1 MLKFL
6 QRRQRATHPTMVR
19 GRKNPRHFGLSLRLR
34 QAREQS
40 DLKKSPLAQRAG
52 LAAATERDI
61 ESGVRVPTVST
72 IARLAAALSISPGWL
87 AYGIG
92 DDGIVGVA
100 TTTTTNTLGMGM
112 RLQVTR
118 TQQGFSK
125 AALARLVG
133 LSPTALAN
141 IESGA
146 QSGVDV
152 VEALAKIL
160 GISPAWLAFGQM
172 PKVVQ
177 EPRRGRPPAQ
187 SPADAR

>member
-1 MLKFL
+1 
-6 QRRQRATHPTMVR
+6 MVR
-19 GRKNPRHFGLSLRLR
+19 GRKNPRHFGLALRLR

-40 DLKKSPLAQRAG
+40 GLKKSPLAQRAG

-61 ESGVRVPTVST
+61 ESGARLPTVST
-72 IARLAAALSISPGWL
+72 IARLAAALSVSPGWL

-92 DDGIVGVA
+92 DAGIGGVKTA
-100 TTTTTNTLGMGM
+100 MNTAGMGL
-112 RLQVTR
+112 RLQVRR
-118 TQQGFSK
+118 TQHGISK
-125 AALARLVG
+125 AALARRVG

-152 VEALAKIL
+152 VEELARVL
-160 GISPAWLAFGQM
+160 GVSPAWLAFGQM
-172 PKVVQ
+172 PQVAP

-187 SPADAR
+187 SPADTR

>member
-1 MLKFL
+1 
-6 QRRQRATHPTMVR
+6 MVR
-19 GRKNPRHFGLSLRLR
+19 GRKNPRHFGLSVRLR

-40 DLKKSPLAQRAG
+40 GLKKSPLAERAG
-52 LAAATERDI
+52 VAAATERDI
-61 ESGVRVPTVST
+61 ESGARLPNVST
-72 IARLAAALSISPGWL
+72 VVRLAAALNVSPGWL

-92 DDGIVGVA
+92 DVDIACV
-100 TTTTTNTLGMGM
+100 TTTQGMGA
-112 RLQVTR
+112 RLQASR
-118 TQQGFSK
+118 TQQGISK
-125 AALARLVG
+125 AALARLVS

-152 VEALAKIL
+152 VEALAKVL
-160 GISPAWLAFGQM
+160 GVSPAWLAFGQT
-172 PKVVQ
+172 PEVVA